1 MPDDQRFGAYL
12 PLEAL
17 KKARE
22 VLPADHAADKKLVAG
37 LLQISVRIVE
47 KIWKQARDQIQ
58 RGEQVDVS
66 NKKKGRSGRKRKDHG
81 LERIPTIPYNKR
93 STMRALALALKVPY
107 TSLQRRL
114 KWGQIRKHTSTIKP
128 YLKLANQI
136 HRLKFSVSMVDQTTV
151 SDAMPK
157 FIDMRK
163 IVHTDEKWFE
173 LTKKKR
179 TYYLTPEEAK
189 PERSIQSKSRIGKV
203 MFLCA
208 VARPRRDANGVTFDG
223 KIGIWPFIKLTPARK
238 KSKNRAKGTM
248 EVKTVT
254 VTRDVHRDYL
264 CNKVLPAIEALW
276 PDDDEGTIYIQQDNT
291 RTHVLPSDP
300 AFLSAVRKTGMDIQ
314 LMQQPANSPDMNVLD
329 LAYFRSIQ
337 SLTLETAPK
346 NLGDL
351 IESVEDAFHIYP
363 VDNLDKVFITLQS
376 VLLEVM
382 NARGGNKYEI
392 PHMNKDKMLR
402 EGTLPM
408 ALRIDGELYR
418 KTLEII
424 AAYEAE
430 ALSLSNRETTSKK
443 RKRKG
448 VQEGVV

>member
-1 MPDDQRFGAYL
+1 M
-12 PLEAL
+12 
-17 KKARE
+17 
-22 VLPADHAADKKLVAG
+22 
-37 LLQISVRIVE
+37 I
-47 KIWKQARDQIQ
+47 
-58 RGEQVDVS
+58 
-66 NKKKGRSGRKRKDHG
+66 
-81 LERIPTIPYNKR
+81 
-93 STMRALALALKVPY
+93 
-107 TSLQRRL
+107 
-114 KWGQIRKHTSTIKP
+114 
-128 YLKLANQI
+128 
-136 HRLKFSVSMVDQTTV
+136 
-151 SDAMPK
+151 
-157 FIDMRK
+157 
-163 IVHTDEKWFE
+163 
-173 LTKKKR
+173 
-179 TYYLTPEEAK
+179 
-189 PERSIQSKSRIGKV
+189 
-203 MFLCA
+203 
-208 VARPRRDANGVTFDG
+208 
-223 KIGIWPFIKLTPARK
+223 
-238 KSKNRAKGTM
+238 
-248 EVKTVT
+248 

-264 CNKVLPAIEALW
+264 GNKVIPAIEALR
-276 PDDDEGTIYIQQDNT
+276 PDDDEGTIYIQQDIA
-291 RTHVLPSDP
+291 RTHILPSDP
-300 AFLSAVRKTGMDIQ
+300 AFQAAVKKTGMDIK

-376 VLLEVM
+376 VLLEVT
-382 NARGGNKYEI
+382 NARGENKYET

-448 VQEGVV
+448 VQERVV